1 MTDNLARMLQEHAAF
16 ATQMAEMEA
25 AIAREKENRKAARER
40 EARHMRRIDES
51 INRRLYM
58 DYAFQGETQPF
69 GGYLSKPETGQFD
82 ANGAYVPLWKRDPAF
97 IRQQEDAM
105 VDRLRDY
112 RVRLEERKLIGA

>member
-1 MTDNLARMLQEHAAF
+1 MNDAELMAHAKELASLTAKTLDLQRV
-16 ATQMAEMEA
+16 
-25 AIAREKENRKAARER
+25 IASEKQRRQEEIRRDKLR
-40 EARHMRRIDES
+40 MRRIDES
-51 INRRLYM
+51 IERAAYRFNG
-58 DYAFQGETQPF
+58 QTQPF

-112 RVRLEERKLIGA
+112 RIRLEERKLIGA